1 MTGLLTK
8 TIREIWLHTLLV
20 AAGLFGVNV
29 LLTVLIPK
37 VQAGFGEAL
46 DQLPFA
52 KEMIAA
58 LLGTEMGD
66 QIAAETM
73 AAVLWVHPIVLALVW
88 FHAINLST
96 RVPAGEVDRGT
107 IDFLLGLPV
116 SRRQVYWC
124 EIAVFM
130 ATGVLLLAA
139 GFAGHRTAAP
149 AMPAAWRPDAYVAMM
164 IMTNLYCLY
173 LAVGGVGFLIST
185 LSNRR
190 GWAMAII
197 FALVLASFL
206 LNFAAQ
212 LWAPAKSIALLG
224 ILEYYRPALILQTGH
239 PPLADIS
246 ILLAIASTAIVAGSE
261 VMARRSLCAN

>member
-1 MTGLLTK
+1 MGLLLK
-8 TIREIWLHTLLV
+8 TIRETWLHTMLV
-20 AAGLFGVNV
+20 AAGLFGVNI
-29 LLTVLIPK
+29 LLTLLIPK
-37 VQAGFGEAL
+37 VQAGFGEAM
-46 DQLPFA
+46 DKLPFA
-52 KEMIAA
+52 KQMIAA
-58 LLGTEMGD
+58 LLGTEVGN

-116 SRRQVYWC
+116 SRRKVYWC
-124 EIAVFM
+124 EV
-130 ATGVLLLAA
+130 ATILASGILLLMS
-139 GFAGHRTAAP
+139 GFAGHRLVAS
-149 AMPAAWRPDAYVAMM
+149 AMPLAWRPNASTAMV
-164 IMTNLYCLY
+164 IMANLYCLY
-173 LAVGGVGFLIST
+173 MAVAGIGLLTST

-190 GWAMAII
+190 GWAMGIV

-212 LWAPAKSIALLG
+212 VWAPAKSIAMLG
-224 ILEYYRPALILQTGH
+224 ILEYYRPALILQTGKW
-239 PPLADIS
+239 PLDDLAVLVAIAGIS
-246 ILLAIASTAIVAGSE
+246 IIAGSE